1 MLRIIKGK
9 DFKTAIYFALVGLI
23 ASALTAL
30 YQTNILSED
39 LMQKIIAQ
47 VGSIEVM
54 IIIASLQGAVL
65 TFIAAFIGLKL
76 ARKVNLKLNFI
87 YDRQAVIL
95 SVVLAF
101 FVALIITGSD
111 RFIFTQYLPY
121 VSEGYNI
128 SFIYLAVGLF
138 YGGVIEEVLLR
149 LFVMSLFVWALR
161 LLFARDEDKESIP
174 DWIYWIGIFLAA
186 GLFAVLHLPITFQ
199 TIGNSFPVILRCMIL
214 NGVGG
219 IAFGYLYWRKGLSY
233 SIVAHATTHIFM
245 QVVLMPLFF

>member
-1 MLRIIKGK
+1 MLKIIKSK
-9 DFKTAIYFALVGLI
+9 DFKTAVYFALVGLV

-54 IIIASLQGAVL
+54 IIIASLQGAIL

-76 ARKVNLKLNFI
+76 AGKVDLKLNFI
-87 YDRQAVIL
+87 YNKQAIIL

-111 RFIFTQYLPY
+111 RLVFAQHMPNM
-121 VSEGYNI
+121 SEGYNI
-128 SFIYLAVGLF
+128 SLMYLTVGLL

-149 LFVMSLFVWALR
+149 LFVMSLFVWTLKF
-161 LLFARDEDKESIP
+161 LFARHKDKENIP
-174 DWIYWIGIFLAA
+174 GWIYWTGIFLAA
-186 GLFAVLHLPITFQ
+186 GIFAALHLPITFQ
-199 TIGNSFPVILRCMIL
+199 TIGNSFPIILRCLLL
-214 NGVGG
+214 NSVGG
-219 IAFGYLYWRKGLSY
+219 IAYGYLYWKKGLGY
-233 SIVAHATTHIFM
+233 SIVAHAATHIFM